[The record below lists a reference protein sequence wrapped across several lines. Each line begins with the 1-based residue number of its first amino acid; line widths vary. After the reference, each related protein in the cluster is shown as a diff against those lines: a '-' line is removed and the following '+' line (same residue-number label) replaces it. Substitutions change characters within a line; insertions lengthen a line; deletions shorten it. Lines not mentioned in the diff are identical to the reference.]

1 MCACGLLQIVVTKEQ
16 LVSAVDEQ
24 LMAAHEQQLSQ
35 AAAAKCRK
43 LFSICSLLSHH
54 LNICEALTAS

>member
-1 MCACGLLQIVVTKEQ
+1 MCAYVLLEIVVTKEQ

-24 LMAAHEQQLSQ
+24 LMVADEQQLSQ

-43 LFSICSLLSHH
+43 QYSICSLQSHH
-54 LNICEALTAS
+54 LNIW